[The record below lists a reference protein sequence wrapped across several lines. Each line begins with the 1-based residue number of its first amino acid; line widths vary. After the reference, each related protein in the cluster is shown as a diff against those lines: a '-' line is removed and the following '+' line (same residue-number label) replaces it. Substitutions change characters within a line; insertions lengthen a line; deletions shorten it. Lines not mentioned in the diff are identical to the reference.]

1 MTEEQKK
8 NMEKKIMYL
17 SFGVLGLAVVFL
29 IIVGVTGQAETLLF
43 PIGLAV
49 FLAIYWVI
57 SDLLPIKWAN
67 ILEEKTDEQKQ
78 AYQMYALLDLGGLA
92 GLVYFIINMESLIGV
107 IIFAFCTMYKRKQYD
122 KFLGKT
128 EDAEDVSEAEAEE
141 SAEVTA
147 SEAEESAEVTAVE
160 KDAEAEEDN

>member
-8 NMEKKIMYL
+8 KAEKKTMFL

-29 IIVGVTGQAETLLF
+29 IIVGITGQAETLLF

-49 FLAIYWVI
+49 FLAVYWVI

-67 ILEEKTDEQKQ
+67 ILEGKTDEQKQ

-128 EDAEDVSEAEAEE
+128 EDAEEESEAEA
-141 SAEVTA
+141 AEDII
-147 SEAEESAEVTAVE
+147 EAEAVQMTEEIIEQPTE
-160 KDAEAEEDN
+160 KE